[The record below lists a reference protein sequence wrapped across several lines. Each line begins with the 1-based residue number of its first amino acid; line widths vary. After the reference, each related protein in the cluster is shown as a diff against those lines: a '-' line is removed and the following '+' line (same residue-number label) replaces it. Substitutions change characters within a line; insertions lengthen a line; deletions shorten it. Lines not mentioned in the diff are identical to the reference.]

1 MPLIGVLAA
10 LITVTL
16 WGMNFIAVKVAIT
29 DVPPLFVSGM
39 RFVILTILLSPFLKI
54 PKGHF
59 RGILEYAMIM
69 GIGHFCVMFVSLQ
82 FIEISTGGIVLQLG
96 TPFIVLLAWLMLK
109 ERFGIWRFAGML
121 MAFSGIGVLIGFP
134 GSDIDPLWLFGLV
147 FAAFMWA
154 LSSIRAKQLAG
165 GVQPFT
171 LIAWMALL
179 ASPFVFLLSWIFESG
194 QVAAVM
200 NAEWRFWASLA
211 YMIVASSIIGY
222 GLWYWLIQRYDVS
235 AVAPYN
241 LLVPLVAAAGG
252 IYVLGD
258 VMTPI
263 KLFGGAMIF
272 AGVSLITIRQIYLAR
287 RAYHLVQPKV

>member
-10 LITVTL
+10 LVTVVL
-16 WGMNFIAVKVAIT
+16 WGMNFIAVKIAIT
-29 DVPPLFVSGM
+29 DVPPLFVSAI
-39 RFVILTILLSPFLKI
+39 RFTILTILLSPFLKI
-54 PKGHF
+54 PRGHV
-59 RGILEYAMIM
+59 RGILEYALIM

-82 FIEISTGGIVLQLG
+82 YIEISTGGIVLQLG

-121 MAFSGIGVLIGFP
+121 MAFSGIGILIGFP

-165 GVQPFT
+165 VQPFT

-179 ASPFVFLLSWIFESG
+179 ASPLVFLLSWIFETN
-194 QVAAVM
+194 QVTALM
-200 NAEWRFWASLA
+200 EAEWRFWASLA
-211 YMIVASSIIGY
+211 YMIIASSIIGY
-222 GLWYWLIQRYDVS
+222 GLWYWLLQRYDVS
-235 AVAPYN
+235 SVAPYN

-252 IYVLGD
+252 IFVLGD
-258 VMTPI
+258 VVTPI
-263 KLFGGAMIF
+263 KFLGGGMIFGG
-272 AGVSLITIRQIYLAR
+272 VTLITVRQIYLAH
-287 RAYHLVQPKV
+287 RADHLVQPKV

>member
-10 LITVTL
+10 LTTVVL
-16 WGMNFIAVKVAIT
+16 WGANFIAVKVAIT
-29 DVPPLFVSGM
+29 EVPPLFVSGM
-39 RFVILTILLSPFLKI
+39 RFVILTLLLSPFLRI

-59 RGILEYAMIM
+59 RGIFEYAMIM

-121 MAFSGIGVLIGFP
+121 MAFGGIGILIGFP

-154 LSSIRAKQLAG
+154 LSSIRAKQLV
-165 GVQPFT
+165 GVRPFT
-171 LIAWMALL
+171 LIAWMALMV
-179 ASPFVFLLSWIFESG
+179 APMAFILSWMFESD
-194 QVAAVM
+194 QVSAVLQ
-200 NAEWRFWASLA
+200 ADWQFWASLA
-211 YMIVASSIIGY
+211 YMIIASSIIGY
-222 GLWYWLIQRYDVS
+222 GLWYWLIQQYEVS

-252 IYVLGD
+252 IIVLGD
-258 VMTPI
+258 VITPV
-263 KLFGGAMIF
+263 KMLGGALIF
-272 AGVSLITIRQIYLAR
+272 AGVALITLRQLYLAR
-287 RAYHLVQPKV
+287 QTRALVEPSI